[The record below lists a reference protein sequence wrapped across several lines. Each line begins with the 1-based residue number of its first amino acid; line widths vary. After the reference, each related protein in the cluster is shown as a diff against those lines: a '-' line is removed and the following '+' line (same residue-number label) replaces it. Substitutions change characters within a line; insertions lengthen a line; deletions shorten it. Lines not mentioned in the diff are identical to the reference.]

1 MKRYANVFII
11 HIFVL
16 STRSELKLR
25 VPAKSC
31 DVMWCDVSRARTTRK
46 EGKELQEQLC
56 STCTYDLQKGTAAKR
71 TNGKA
76 AISRSRARRSRIFC
90 ATKTRSD
97 SIVHVCAQRNAN
109 RAMRDKSIIFI
120 TLELIIWQCAEPSTR
135 ALSDRSV
142 SSRGLYYSG
151 VGVESREDL
160 SRAEPSRVVL
170 VFPFVSVLF
179 RSVLL
184 CVLLSLSTVQAHI
197 NIKERQCTSLRV
209 CSSSLLPFVCR
220 CLAFQHL
227 CGLWTAL
234 QCFHMNINMN
244 RSINIIDSTVFMI
257 AWSVSSP
264 VQRHFLL
271 WLSLR
276 KDCWL
281 LISTQL
287 IYTHDQCVQ

>member
-1 MKRYANVFII
+1 MFLLYTFLCYLLVANWSYEYQPS
-11 HIFVL
+11 H
-16 STRSELKLR
+16 
-25 VPAKSC
+25 
-31 DVMWCDVSRARTTRK
+31 VMWCDVSRARTTRK

-56 STCTYDLQKGTAAKR
+56 STCTYDLKGAAAKR
-71 TNGKA
+71 TNGRA

-170 VFPFVSVLF
+170 VFPFVSVPIGSIVRTF
-179 RSVLL
+179 IFEY
-184 CVLLSLSTVQAHI
+184 STSAH
-197 NIKERQCTSLRV
+197 
-209 CSSSLLPFVCR
+209 
-220 CLAFQHL
+220 
-227 CGLWTAL
+227 
-234 QCFHMNINMN
+234 
-244 RSINIIDSTVFMI
+244 
-257 AWSVSSP
+257 
-264 VQRHFLL
+264 
-271 WLSLR
+271 
-276 KDCWL
+276 
-281 LISTQL
+281 
-287 IYTHDQCVQ
+287 